1 MISNAGNGWLWMRS
15 NAGAVLIC
23 PDFFDYKNLLTDE
36 LEHRYK
42 SVLSFS
48 DRPQCS
54 SIEKALIKFNI
65 LGYTRVAAKR
75 YSAEIFH
82 SISDKL
88 SGIAEIIIVKG
99 TCISPCFIDKV
110 KDLSPK
116 TRVICYSWDSI
127 SNIKTFPLLAIKADA
142 AYTFDIADCKKYGY
156 GYLPLFYSDKKP
168 HSHAVAKEYKY
179 SFIGSYHG
187 DRVAVLQRIFSH
199 EHDASTYVKIFFQSK
214 LQFAFY
220 YLLDPALRAAPK
232 EWLTFKP
239 LARATITDVAEHSE
253 YVIDIHNANQTGLTM
268 RTWETL
274 GDGHQLVT
282 TNAAVLCHAD
292 MREVIVIDRNTGKRW
307 SDSQCTS
314 YLDVMSN
321 SALSVDALSI
331 STWLDN
337 LLARSEN

>member
-1 MISNAGNGWLWMRS
+1 MISNVGNGWLLMRS

-23 PDFFDYKNLLTDE
+23 PDFFDYKSLLTAE
-36 LEHRYK
+36 LERRYA

-48 DRPQCS
+48 DRPHCTS
-54 SIEKALIKFNI
+54 VEKALIKFNI
-65 LGYTRVAAKR
+65 LGYAHVVAKK
-75 YSAEIFH
+75 YSAEIFY
-82 SISDKL
+82 SIADKL
-88 SGIAEIIIVKG
+88 SEIAEVIIVKG
-99 TCISPCFIDKV
+99 TCVSPCLIEKI
-110 KDLSPK
+110 KKLNPK

-127 SNIKTFPLLAIKADA
+127 SNIKTFPLLAVKADA
-142 AYTFDIADCKKYGY
+142 AYTFDIADCMKYGY
-156 GYLPLFYSDKKP
+156 TYLPLFYSDKKCYGY
-168 HSHAVAKEYKY
+168 SVAKKYKY

-187 DRVAVLQRIFSH
+187 DRVAVLQRILSH
-199 EHDASTYVKIFFQSK
+199 ENDASVYVKIFFQSK

-220 YLLDPALRAAPK
+220 YLLDPALRTAPK

-274 GDGHQLVT
+274 GDRHQLVT

-292 MREVIVIDRNTGKRW
+292 MKDVVVIDRNTGKRW
-307 SDSQCTS
+307 SDSQCAR
-314 YLDVMSN
+314 YLDEMLDST
-321 SALSVDALSI
+321 LSGDALSI

-337 LLARSEN
+337 LLIKSEN